1 MDMTT
6 RYLGLTLDHPIVASA
21 SPLSSTLDGIRRL
34 EDAGAAAVI
43 MPSLFEERIQRERDA
58 MQGLSEVG
66 ADSNAEVAGGYFPVA
81 SMDDGVGIG
90 GDETLELIRR
100 ARESC
105 SIPVI
110 PSLNGVTARGWTQYA
125 KVMEEAGAPA
135 IELNVYYVAADL
147 DETGEAVEARVESI
161 LASVRREVSIPVA
174 VKLGPYFSAPGN
186 MARRLVNAGAGGLV
200 LFNRFY
206 QPEIDLQAMRAL
218 PTLDLSTSAEARLP
232 LRWIGILYGHLNG
245 ASIAATTGVQGA
257 EDAMKFIL
265 VGADVVM
272 TASALLRYG
281 PGHMKTL
288 VTGLRAFL
296 EVGGYDTIDQARG
309 ALSHKSVSDTAAYER
324 ANYLQVLDSFRPSD
338 YSP

>member
-21 SPLSSTLDGIRRL
+21 SPLSGTLDGIRRL

-43 MPSLFEERIQRERDA
+43 LPSLFEERIQREREA
-58 MQGLSEVG
+58 MHGLSEVG
-66 ADSNAEVAGGYFPVA
+66 AESHAEVSGGYFPAA
-81 SMDDGVGIG
+81 SMDDVGIG
-90 GDETLELIRR
+90 GDETLDLIRR

-105 SIPVI
+105 AIPVI
-110 PSLNGVTARGWTQYA
+110 PSLNGVSPRGWTQYA
-125 KVMEEAGAPA
+125 RMMEEAGAPA
-135 IELNVYYVAADL
+135 LELNVYYVAADL
-147 DETGEAVEARVESI
+147 DESGAAVEARVESI
-161 LASVRREVSIPVA
+161 LQSVRQEVSIPVA
-174 VKLGPYFSAPGN
+174 VKLGPYFSAPGH
-186 MARRLVNAGAGGLV
+186 MARRLVAAGASGLV

-232 LRWIGILYGHLNG
+232 LRWIGILYGHLDG

-281 PGHMKTL
+281 PAHMKTL
-288 VTGLRAFL
+288 VSGLRAFL
-296 EVGGYDTIDQARG
+296 EVGGYDSIDQARG
-309 ALSHKSVSDTAAYER
+309 ALSHRAVADTAAYER

-338 YSP
+338 YAP